1 MLTTYRLDQTYDWNF
16 QNGPE
21 YDGAF
26 PPVPAT
32 SQKDFFGIPVNSR
45 LGIAAGLL
53 LNSRWISTYARLG
66 FDILTYKT
74 VRSSYRRCY
83 DLPNWILIDTEGQID
98 PGRLDESQVRRP
110 GEPGEATTTTSSVS
124 FGMPS
129 RAPDE
134 WMPDV
139 GHARAALKP
148 GQALIVSVV
157 ASPEPGS
164 DVSVMIE
171 DFGVLAAMAREAGAQ
186 LVAANLSCPNVCTAE
201 GDIFLDAE
209 LSGRIARVLYDNAAG
224 LPVLLKLGHFAD
236 TDRLE
241 AVLRAV
247 DGLASGVVMVNGIS
261 RNILNSDGTAAFGA
275 GREKAGLLGRGIHE
289 FSLDNV
295 HKALAVTTDHRLS
308 LKVVAVG
315 GVSTAADAAHYFEAG
330 ATAVMMGSAPI
341 VRSNSGGPIQGEP
354 SRMVASV

>member
-32 SQKDFFGIPVNSR
+32 PQKDFFGIPVNSR

-110 GEPGEATTTTSSVS
+110 GEPGEATMTTSSVS

-139 GHARAALKP
+139 GH
-148 GQALIVSVV
+148 
-157 ASPEPGS
+157 
-164 DVSVMIE
+164 
-171 DFGVLAAMAREAGAQ
+171 
-186 LVAANLSCPNVCTAE
+186 
-201 GDIFLDAE
+201 
-209 LSGRIARVLYDNAAG
+209 GRC
-224 LPVLLKLGHFAD
+224 
-236 TDRLE
+236 
-241 AVLRAV
+241 
-247 DGLASGVVMVNGIS
+247 
-261 RNILNSDGTAAFGA
+261 
-275 GREKAGLLGRGIHE
+275 
-289 FSLDNV
+289 
-295 HKALAVTTDHRLS
+295 
-308 LKVVAVG
+308 
-315 GVSTAADAAHYFEAG
+315 
-330 ATAVMMGSAPI
+330 
-341 VRSNSGGPIQGEP
+341 
-354 SRMVASV
+354 